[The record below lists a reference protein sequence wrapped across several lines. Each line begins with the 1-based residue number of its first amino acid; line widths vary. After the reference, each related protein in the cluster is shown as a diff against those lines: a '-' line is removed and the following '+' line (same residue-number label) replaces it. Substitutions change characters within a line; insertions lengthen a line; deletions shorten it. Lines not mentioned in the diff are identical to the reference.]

1 MLKYSEVCIIKLFT
15 ALLVAIL
22 LKARAFVTTI
32 HFSPGIIFSDK
43 ARSLPLELSPMRG
56 FAQLGCSLACKY

>member
-15 ALLVAIL
+15 AVIVAVL
-22 LKARAFVTTI
+22 LKARVFVTAI
-32 HFSPGIIFSDK
+32 HFNPGIIFSDK
-43 ARSLPLELSPMRG
+43 VRSLPLERSPLRG